1 MHPSA
6 MEAGRRFFEAY
17 LAAGSDLS
25 IIDVGGMDVNGTLRS
40 AAPAGARYVSVD
52 LSAGRGVDIV
62 LEDPFSLP
70 FPEGS
75 FDAAVS
81 TSCFEHDTMF
91 WLTFLEMCRVTRPGG
106 YIYLNAPSRGPYHGY
121 PGDCWRFYPDA
132 GSSLEAWG
140 RRSGQFVSLV
150 ESFVIADSNPFNDF
164 VAVFRKGE
172 AEPRQAYIRDRT
184 EAAYPRPGSGGDDFD
199 LTPCSP
205 EDIAHLALGRRLAN
219 SPAAAFRHW
228 LRLLFGRR

>member
-6 MEAGRRFFEAY
+6 MESGRRFFAAY
-17 LAAGSDLS
+17 LGTVEGPG
-25 IIDVGGMDVNGTLRS
+25 IIDVGGLDVNGTLRTV
-40 AAPAGARYVSVD
+40 APPGSRYVSVD
-52 LSAGRGVDIV
+52 LAPGRGVDIV

-70 FPEGS
+70 FPDES
-75 FDAAVS
+75 FDCAVS

-106 YIYLNAPSRGPYHGY
+106 HIYFNAPSRGPYHGY

-132 GSSLEAWG
+132 GASLEAWG
-140 RRSGQFVSLV
+140 RRSGHVVSLV
-150 ESFVIADSNPFNDF
+150 ESFVIADTHPFNDF

-172 AEPRQAYIRDRT
+172 AQPRADYLRDAMR
-184 EAAYPRPGSGGDDFD
+184 AAYPRPGSGGDDLD
-199 LTPCSP
+199 LSPSSP
-205 EDIAHLALGRRLAN
+205 EDLIFRDLGKRLAD

-228 LRLLFGRR
+228 LRLLFRRR